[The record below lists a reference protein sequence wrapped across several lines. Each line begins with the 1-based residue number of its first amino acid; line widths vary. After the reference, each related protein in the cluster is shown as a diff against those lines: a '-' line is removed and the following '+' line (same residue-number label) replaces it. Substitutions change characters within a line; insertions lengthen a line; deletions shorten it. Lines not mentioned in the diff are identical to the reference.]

1 LHYLITGGG
10 GFIGTHLTLRLLE
23 QGDEVSVLDNF
34 SASENRLRGT
44 KARIIKGSVLD
55 RELVFSAASEC
66 HRIIHLAAVVGVR
79 LAMSRGRE
87 TLKVSYLGSE
97 NVLEAASKLE
107 KEIFIASSSA
117 IYGKILHTPV
127 SEGEDSLLGPTYK
140 GSWLYSVGKLIEEHL
155 ALAYFRELGTRVKI
169 GRFFNVIGPYQ
180 VERYGMV
187 VPTFVSR
194 ALRGEPLLM
203 YGSGRQ
209 TRTFVYVEDA
219 LDGLE
224 ILLEKGAPGE
234 IYNIG
239 GTEEISIR
247 ELAEKIKALTGSSSA
262 IKIIP
267 YTEAFDEQFEET
279 QRRAPDITRLQ
290 KLGYRP
296 RYTLEETLKKIIA
309 HHMR

>member
-224 ILLEKGAPGE
+224 ILLGKGAPGE

>member
-1 LHYLITGGG
+1 MHYLITGGG

>member
-1 LHYLITGGG
+1 MHYLITGGG

-169 GRFFNVIGPYQ
+169 GRFFNVIVPYQ

-234 IYNIG
+234 
-239 GTEEISIR
+239 
-247 ELAEKIKALTGSSSA
+247 
-262 IKIIP
+262 
-267 YTEAFDEQFEET
+267 
-279 QRRAPDITRLQ
+279 
-290 KLGYRP
+290 
-296 RYTLEETLKKIIA
+296 
-309 HHMR
+309 